1 MRSTFGSLRVR
12 NYRLF
17 ATGQLIK
24 LIGTWMLFTAQDWLV
39 LQLSHNSPKALGVV
53 TALQFLPVLL
63 LSLYGGQL
71 ADRYD
76 KRRLLLISNVGSAV
90 VAGGLGVLVVS
101 GAVTLWFIFI
111 TAALYGVIQA
121 IETPARQAFISELV
135 GGDLLPNALS
145 LSSATFNSAR
155 LIGPAVAG
163 LLIDLVDTGPVFLI
177 TAAMC
182 TAPLVF
188 LSLMNPAELIRPDLV
203 AIPAREARIA
213 DGLRYV
219 WRRADLAQTIGLVL
233 VVGLFGFN
241 FQLTLPVLAKS
252 TFHVDARYFGLLSTS
267 LAIGALLGALSASR
281 RRSRPSIYLVLTSAM
296 LFGMFELII
305 GFAPSFVV
313 AMILLLPT
321 GFFMIFFAQ
330 AANQRVQLGT
340 DAEFRGRVMALY
352 VLVFLGTTPIG
363 ALLIGWLSAGYGP
376 RSGIWIGGTVSLLA
390 ALTVVIMQL
399 RKAGGQVTVH
409 LRPRP
414 HLHVFEPARDD
425 EPAVE
430 LRVPRLRPT
439 TEPAA

>member
-1 MRSTFGSLRVR
+1 MFRATFGSLKVR

-17 ATGQLIK
+17 ASGQLIK

-76 KRRLLLISNVGSAV
+76 KRKLLLISNAGSAI
-90 VAGGLGVLVVS
+90 VAGTLGVLVVS
-101 GAVTLWFIFI
+101 GVVTLWHIFI
-111 TAALYGVIQA
+111 TAGVYGVIQA
-121 IETPARQAFISELV
+121 METPARQAFISEMV

-155 LIGPAVAG
+155 MVGPAIAG
-163 LLIDLVDTGPVFLI
+163 FLIDVVDTGPVFLI
-177 TAAMC
+177 TSAMC
-182 TAPLVF
+182 TAPLLF
-188 LSLMNPAELIRPDLV
+188 FSLMNPAHLIRPDV
-203 AIPAREARIA
+203 AVAKPAREARIV

-219 WRRADLAQTIGLVL
+219 WHRGDLAQSILLVL

-267 LAIGALLGALSASR
+267 LAVGALLGALSASR
-281 RRSRPSIYLVLTSAM
+281 RRARPSVYLVLAAAT
-296 LFGMFELII
+296 LFGTFEVII
-305 GFAPSFVV
+305 GFAPTFVV
-313 AMILLLPT
+313 AMLLLLPT

-363 ALLIGWLSAGYGP
+363 ALLIGWLSAGLGP
-376 RSGIWIGGTVSLLA
+376 RSGIWIGGGVSLVAGL
-390 ALTVVIMQL
+390 VVLITQL
-399 RKAGGQVTVH
+399 RRTNGQVRLH

-414 HLHVFEPARDD
+414 HVHVFEPATDE

-430 LRVPRLRPT
+430 LRVPRLR
-439 TEPAA
+439 EAA

>member
-1 MRSTFGSLRVR
+1 VFRSTFRSLRIR

-17 ATGQLIK
+17 ATGQLVK

-39 LQLSHNSPKALGVV
+39 LQLSHNSPQALGVV

-76 KRRLLLISNVGSAV
+76 KRKLLLISNAGSAI
-90 VAGGLGVLVVS
+90 VAGTLGLLAVT
-101 GAVTLWFIFI
+101 GAVTLWHIFI
-111 TAALYGVIQA
+111 TAGVYGVIQA
-121 IETPARQAFISELV
+121 IETPARQAFISEMV

-155 LIGPAVAG
+155 MIGPAIAG
-163 LLIDLVDTGPVFLI
+163 LLIDVVDTGPVFLI
-177 TAAMC
+177 TSAMC
-182 TAPLVF
+182 TAPLLF
-188 LSLMNPAELIRPDLV
+188 FSLMNPAHLIRPEFV
-203 AIPAREARIA
+203 AKPASEARIL

-219 WRRADLAQTIGLVL
+219 WHRADLAQAILLVF

-241 FQLTLPVLAKS
+241 FQLTLPLLAKS

-281 RRSRPSIYLVLTSAM
+281 RRARPSVYLVLAAAT
-296 LFGMFELII
+296 LFGAFEVII
-305 GFAPSFVV
+305 GFAPSFVL
-313 AMILLLPT
+313 AMALLLPT

-340 DAEFRGRVMALY
+340 DAAFRGRVMALY

-363 ALLIGWLSAGYGP
+363 ALLIGWLSAALGP
-376 RSGIWIGGTVSLLA
+376 RSGIWIGGGISLAA
-390 ALTVVIMQL
+390 ALTVLVMQL
-399 RKAGGQVTVH
+399 RRTNGQVTVH

-414 HLHVFEPARDD
+414 HVHVFEPATGD

-430 LRVPRLRPT
+430 LRVPRLR
-439 TEPAA
+439 EAA